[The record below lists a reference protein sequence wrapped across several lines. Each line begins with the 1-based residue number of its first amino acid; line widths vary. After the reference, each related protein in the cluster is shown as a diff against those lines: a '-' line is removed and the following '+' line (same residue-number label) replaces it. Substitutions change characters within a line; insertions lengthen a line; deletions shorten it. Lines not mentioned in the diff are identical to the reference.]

1 MITKHIRTAEALW
14 EGTGLEG
21 KGHVSTPSKAIE
33 NLPYS
38 HKSRFE
44 NEDGLNGTNP
54 EEMIAAAHAGCFNMA
69 LSFQLNGAGFTAKS
83 LKTTATV
90 LLDQE
95 GHDYS
100 IAKITLYLKGDV
112 PGISEEVFGQ
122 LANVAKLN
130 CPISQAL
137 NAVPIEL
144 KWSLV

>member
-1 MITKHIRTAEALW
+1 MITKHIRTAEAEW
-14 EGTGLEG
+14 KGTGLEG
-21 KGHVSTPSKAIE
+21 KGHISTPSKALQD
-33 NLPYS
+33 LPYS
-38 HKSRFE
+38 HKSRFA

-54 EEMIAAAHAGCFNMA
+54 EELIAAAHAGCFNMA
-69 LSFQLNGAGFTAKS
+69 LSFQLNGAGFTANS
-83 LKTTATV
+83 LRTTATV

-100 IAKITLYLKGDV
+100 IARITLYLKGDV

-122 LANVAKLN
+122 LAEVAKQN

-137 NAVPIEL
+137 NSVPIDL